1 LHEDLSDTYVYMMP
15 LEGPGGVQFA
25 DYKPFRRYGL
35 SRAGITSAARY
46 PAAAYKF
53 LDQLYEL
60 ELTLWN
66 RYGVPGE
73 DWRYPDE
80 GELDD
85 MGRPAGI
92 TMLRDVWGTEGEV
105 VHWHSAGPQWMP
117 DGFNGYEHN
126 AIPEEV
132 AEREASGWQPGENS
146 MHASS
151 IDYTAYAPPADM
163 YVPPLAIALESIET
177 YNEIKSS
184 LDTFVE
190 ESRTRFIVGDMDIE
204 TEWDTYLSG
213 LENIGLD
220 RLLEIMQEAYAEA
233 Y

>member
-1 LHEDLSDTYVYMMP
+1 
-15 LEGPGGVQFA
+15 
-25 DYKPFRRYGL
+25 
-35 SRAGITSAARY
+35 
-46 PAAAYKF
+46 
-53 LDQLYEL
+53 
-60 ELTLWN
+60 
-66 RYGVPGE
+66 
-73 DWRYPDE
+73 
-80 GELDD
+80 
-85 MGRPAGI
+85 
-92 TMLRDVWGTEGEV
+92 
-105 VHWHSAGPQWMP
+105 
-117 DGFNGYEHN
+117 
-126 AIPEEV
+126 
-132 AEREASGWQPGENS
+132 
-146 MHASS
+146 
-151 IDYTAYAPPADM
+151 M